1 MTAAHIPRRDAVAA
15 CLAVQARGRGLGMGS
30 QNDVVLHKRRVVPRC
45 YGRVLEQHNDRA
57 IGTYLNAIRA
67 SLLRRANC
75 AGDVGLMPF
84 TVHYATDALGS
95 GGFGCVQVTSRWSQ

>member
-1 MTAAHIPRRDAVAA
+1 
-15 CLAVQARGRGLGMGS
+15 MGS

-75 AGDVGLMPF
+75 VGDVGLRF
-84 TVHYATDALGS
+84 GLG
-95 GGFGCVQVTSRWSQ
+95 GLRTGVIRDHVVQV